1 MPPQFPIQQQ
11 FYPHSPTLDRSNT
24 RHHMSQTPLPLPQPY
39 QQQHHHQQQRPQQ
52 QQPSSPSV
60 LSSLAFEKNLYQHN
74 LYYGSTGT
82 GMPSALVPPPGAV
95 PPLPPPGAIHPS
107 YGQAMMS
114 PNAIAQSVR
123 TGTVESPRYQQY
135 QYLQGILPTG
145 YQQSEV
151 ASSGEQ
157 NSPFVQGFF
166 CMPQPYFNSPGTGQ
180 ASAAAMY
187 VPIQYHYNSRSLS
200 QYNNYQQQQYTQQTP
215 PTMHA
220 LPPPPPL
227 QPPPPPLQPPPPQQ
241 QQQHAQSPPPPP
253 PQPPQ
258 QRAKQNKSLTYLAK
272 AGMFP
277 KNPHP

>member
-82 GMPSALVPPPGAV
+82 GMPSALVPPPRAV

-114 PNAIAQSVR
+114 PNAIAQSAR

-215 PTMHA
+215 LTMHA
-220 LPPPPPL
+220 L
-227 QPPPPPLQPPPPQQ
+227 PPPPPLQPPPPQQ